1 MWQVFSC
8 TYGSMQPSLMSQS
21 SLFIDIGNSAV
32 KWRTCDSEVFTQG
45 VGLFSLKLL
54 PNANSVWLSAVAHP
68 NIVQAI
74 KTQFS
79 NVKLVEPLKQY
90 GRLTLSYDD
99 PSKLGVDRFL
109 AMLAALERFPNSPL
123 LVIDAGSAVTF
134 DVIDAKGI
142 HQGGLIMPGLK
153 ALRESFA
160 KFSTNDLSINTSE
173 LKSSTE
179 GAWQSGTHTM
189 LVSAV
194 NSQIHNFELKYP
206 GLVITI
212 CGGIVKEII
221 NELPESVKSFDNLVL
236 DGLESYSQSMG

>member
-1 MWQVFSC
+1 
-8 TYGSMQPSLMSQS
+8 MSQS

-32 KWRTCDSEVFTQG
+32 KWRTCDSEVFTEG
-45 VGLFSLKLL
+45 ADLFSLELL
-54 PNANSVWLSAVAHP
+54 PKADSVWVSAVAHL

-109 AMLAALERFPNSPL
+109 AMLAALERFPNQPL
-123 LVIDAGSAVTF
+123 LVFDAGSAVTF
-134 DVIDAKGI
+134 DVINAKGM
-142 HQGGLIMPGLK
+142 HQGGLIMPGIK

-173 LKSSTE
+173 LKDSTE
-179 GAWQSGTHTM
+179 GAWQSGTHAM

-206 GLVITI
+206 GGVITI

-221 NELPESVKSFDNLVL
+221 KELPVSVKSFDNLVL

>member
-1 MWQVFSC
+1 
-8 TYGSMQPSLMSQS
+8 MSQS

-32 KWRTCDSEVFTQG
+32 KWRSDDSEVFTEG
-45 VGLFSLKLL
+45 VDLFSSKLL
-54 PNANSVWLSAVAHP
+54 PKADLVWVSAVAHP

-90 GRLTLSYDD
+90 GKLTLSYDD
-99 PSKLGVDRFL
+99 PSKFGVDRFL
-109 AMLAALERFPNSPL
+109 AMLGTLERFPNPPL

-134 DVIDAKGI
+134 DVIDAKGM
-142 HQGGLIMPGLK
+142 HQGGLIMPGIR

-173 LKSSTE
+173 LKNSTE
-179 GAWQSGTHTM
+179 GAWQSGTHAM

-206 GLVITI
+206 GGVITI

-221 NELPESVKSFDNLVL
+221 KELPVSVKSFDNLVL

>member
-1 MWQVFSC
+1 
-8 TYGSMQPSLMSQS
+8 MSQS

-32 KWRTCDSEVFTQG
+32 KWRTCDSEVFTHG
-45 VGLFSLKLL
+45 VDLFSLKLL
-54 PNANSVWLSAVAHP
+54 PKSNSVWLSTVAHP

-109 AMLAALERFPNSPL
+109 AMLGALERFPNSPL

-134 DVIDAKGI
+134 DVIDAKGM
-142 HQGGLIMPGLK
+142 HQGGLIMPGIK

-160 KFSTNDLSINTSE
+160 KFSTNDLSLKSSE
-173 LKSSTE
+173 LKNITKD
-179 GAWQSGTHTM
+179 AWHSGTHAM
-189 LVSAV
+189 LVSAI

-206 GLVITI
+206 GGVITI
-212 CGGIVKEII
+212 CGGIVKEILI
-221 NELPESVKSFDNLVL
+221 ELPLSVKFFDNLVL

>member
-1 MWQVFSC
+1 
-8 TYGSMQPSLMSQS
+8 MSQS

-32 KWRTCDSEVFTQG
+32 KWRTCDSEVFTEG
-45 VGLFSLKLL
+45 VDLFSLKLL
-54 PNANSVWLSAVAHP
+54 PKADLVWVSAVAHLS
-68 NIVQAI
+68 IIEEI
-74 KTQFS
+74 KANFGS
-79 NVKLVEPLKQY
+79 VNLVEPLKQY
-90 GRLTLSYDD
+90 GKLTLSYDD
-99 PSKLGVDRFL
+99 PSKFGVDRFL
-109 AMLAALERFPNSPL
+109 AMLGTLERFSNLPL

-134 DVIDAKGI
+134 DIIDNKGI
-142 HQGGLIMPGLK
+142 HQGGLIMPGIR

-173 LKSSTE
+173 LKNTTE
-179 GAWQSGTHTM
+179 GAWQSGTHAM

-206 GLVITI
+206 DGVITI

-221 NELPESVKSFDNLVL
+221 KELSVSVKSFDNLVL

>member
-1 MWQVFSC
+1 
-8 TYGSMQPSLMSQS
+8 MSQS
-21 SLFIDIGNSAV
+21 SLFVDIGNSAV
-32 KWRTCDSEVFTQG
+32 KWRSHGSEVFTKEIDQ
-45 VGLFSLKLL
+45 FSSELL
-54 PNANSVWLSAVAHP
+54 PKADTVWISAVAHL
-68 NIVQAI
+68 NIVEEI
-74 KTQFS
+74 KAEFTCV
-79 NVKLVEPLKQY
+79 NLVKPSKLY
-90 GRLTLSYDD
+90 GKLTLSYAD
-99 PSKLGVDRFL
+99 PSKFGGDRFL
-109 AMLAALERFPNSPL
+109 AMLGALEHFPNSPL

-134 DVIDAKGI
+134 DVIDAKGM

-173 LKSSTE
+173 LKNSTE
-179 GAWQSGTHTM
+179 GAWQSGTHAM

-206 GLVITI
+206 GGVITI

-221 NELPESVKSFDNLVL
+221 KELPVSVKSFDNLVL

>member
-1 MWQVFSC
+1 
-8 TYGSMQPSLMSQS
+8 MSQS

-32 KWRTCDSEVFTQG
+32 KWRTRDSEVFTEG
-45 VGLFSLKLL
+45 VDLFSLELL
-54 PNANSVWLSAVAHP
+54 PKADSVWVSAVAHL

-134 DVIDAKGI
+134 DVIDAKGM
-142 HQGGLIMPGLK
+142 HQGGLIMPGIR

-173 LKSSTE
+173 LKNSTK
-179 GAWQSGTHTM
+179 GAWQSGTHAM

-206 GLVITI
+206 GGVITI

-221 NELPESVKSFDNLVL
+221 KELPVSVKSFDNLVL

>member
-8 TYGSMQPSLMSQS
+8 TYGSTQPSLMSQS

-45 VGLFSLKLL
+45 VGFFSLKLL
-54 PNANSVWLSAVAHP
+54 PKADLVWVSAVAHLS
-68 NIVQAI
+68 IIEEI
-74 KTQFS
+74 KANFGS
-79 NVKLVEPLKQY
+79 VNLVEPLKQY
-90 GRLTLSYDD
+90 GKLTLSYDD
-99 PSKLGVDRFL
+99 PSKFGVDRFL
-109 AMLAALERFPNSPL
+109 AMLGALERFPNLPL

-134 DVIDAKGI
+134 DIIDNKGI
-142 HQGGLIMPGLK
+142 HQGGLIMPGIR

-173 LKSSTE
+173 LKNTTE
-179 GAWQSGTHTM
+179 GAWQSGTHAM

-206 GLVITI
+206 SGVVTI
-212 CGGIVKEII
+212 CGGIAKEILK
-221 NELPESVKSFDNLVL
+221 ELPVSVKPFDNLVL

>member
-1 MWQVFSC
+1 
-8 TYGSMQPSLMSQS
+8 MSQS

-32 KWRTCDSEVFTQG
+32 KWCTRDSEVFTQG
-45 VGLFSLKLL
+45 VDLFSLELL
-54 PNANSVWLSAVAHP
+54 PKVDSVWVSAVAHL

-109 AMLAALERFPNSPL
+109 AMLAALERFLNQPL

-134 DVIDAKGI
+134 DVIDAKGM
-142 HQGGLIMPGLK
+142 HQGGLIMPGIR

-173 LKSSTE
+173 LKNSTE
-179 GAWQSGTHTM
+179 GAWQSGTHAM

-206 GLVITI
+206 GGVITI

-221 NELPESVKSFDNLVL
+221 KELPVSVKSFDNLVL

>member
-1 MWQVFSC
+1 
-8 TYGSMQPSLMSQS
+8 MSQS

-32 KWRTCDSEVFTQG
+32 KWRTSDSEVFTEG
-45 VGLFSLKLL
+45 VDLFLLKLL
-54 PNANSVWLSAVAHP
+54 PKADSVWVSAVAHP

-173 LKSSTE
+173 LKNSTE
-179 GAWQSGTHTM
+179 GAWQSGTHAM

-206 GLVITI
+206 GGVITI

-221 NELPESVKSFDNLVL
+221 KELPVSVKSFDNLVL

>member
-8 TYGSMQPSLMSQS
+8 TYGSTQPSLMSQS

-32 KWRTCDSEVFTQG
+32 KWRSDDSEVFTEG
-45 VGLFSLKLL
+45 VDLFSSKLL
-54 PNANSVWLSAVAHP
+54 PKADLVWVSAVAHP

-90 GRLTLSYDD
+90 GKLTLSYDD
-99 PSKLGVDRFL
+99 PSKLGIDRFL
-109 AMLAALERFPNSPL
+109 AMLAALERFPNPPL

-134 DVIDAKGI
+134 DVIDAKGM
-142 HQGGLIMPGLK
+142 HQGGLIMPGIR

-173 LKSSTE
+173 LKNSTE
-179 GAWQSGTHTM
+179 GAWQSGTHAM

-206 GLVITI
+206 GGVITI

-221 NELPESVKSFDNLVL
+221 KELPVSVKSFDNLVL

>member
-1 MWQVFSC
+1 
-8 TYGSMQPSLMSQS
+8 MSQS

-32 KWRTCDSEVFTQG
+32 KWRTYDSEVFTEG
-45 VGLFSLKLL
+45 VDLFSLKLL
-54 PNANSVWLSAVAHP
+54 PEAESVWVSAVAHP

-74 KTQFS
+74 KTQFP

-109 AMLAALERFPNSPL
+109 AMLVALGRFPNSPL

-134 DVIDAKGI
+134 DVIDAKGV
-142 HQGGLIMPGLK
+142 HQGGLIMPGLR
-153 ALRESFA
+153 ALRESFP
-160 KFSTNDLSINTSE
+160 KFSTNDESINTSE
-173 LKSSTE
+173 LKNSTE
-179 GAWQSGTHTM
+179 GAWQSGTHAM

-206 GLVITI
+206 GGVITI

-221 NELPESVKSFDNLVL
+221 KELPVSVKSFDNLVL

>member
-1 MWQVFSC
+1 
-8 TYGSMQPSLMSQS
+8 MSQS

-32 KWRTCDSEVFTQG
+32 KWRTCDSEVFTEG
-45 VGLFSLKLL
+45 ADLFSLELL
-54 PNANSVWLSAVAHP
+54 PKADSVWVSAVAHL

-109 AMLAALERFPNSPL
+109 AMLAALEHFPNQPL

-134 DVIDAKGI
+134 DVIDAKGM

-173 LKSSTE
+173 LKNSTE
-179 GAWQSGTHTM
+179 GAWQSGTHAM

-206 GLVITI
+206 GGVITI

-221 NELPESVKSFDNLVL
+221 KELPVSVKSFDNLVL

>member
-1 MWQVFSC
+1 
-8 TYGSMQPSLMSQS
+8 MSQS

-32 KWRTCDSEVFTQG
+32 KWRTYDSEVSTQG
-45 VGLFSLKLL
+45 VDLFSLELL
-54 PNANSVWLSAVAHP
+54 PKVDSVWVGAVAHL

-109 AMLAALERFPNSPL
+109 AMLAALECFPNSPL

-134 DVIDAKGI
+134 DVIDAKGM

-173 LKSSTE
+173 LKKSTE
-179 GAWQSGTHTM
+179 GAWQSGTHAM

-206 GLVITI
+206 GGVITI

-221 NELPESVKSFDNLVL
+221 KELPVSVKSFDNLVL

>member
-1 MWQVFSC
+1 LV
-8 TYGSMQPSLMSQS
+8 
-21 SLFIDIGNSAV
+21 
-32 KWRTCDSEVFTQG
+32 
-45 VGLFSLKLL
+45 
-54 PNANSVWLSAVAHP
+54 SAVAHP

-74 KTQFS
+74 KTQFP

-109 AMLAALERFPNSPL
+109 AMLVALGRFPNSPL

-134 DVIDAKGI
+134 DVIDAKGV
-142 HQGGLIMPGLK
+142 HQGGLIMPGLR
-153 ALRESFA
+153 ALRESFP
-160 KFSTNDLSINTSE
+160 KFSTNDESINTSE
-173 LKSSTE
+173 LKNSTE
-179 GAWQSGTHTM
+179 GAWQSGTHAM

-206 GLVITI
+206 GGVITI

-221 NELPESVKSFDNLVL
+221 KELPVSVKSFDNLVL

>member
-1 MWQVFSC
+1 
-8 TYGSMQPSLMSQS
+8 MSQS
-21 SLFIDIGNSAV
+21 SLFVDIGNSAV

-45 VGLFSLKLL
+45 VDFFSLKLL
-54 PNANSVWLSAVAHP
+54 PKADSVWLSAVAYP
-68 NIVQAI
+68 NIVHTI
-74 KTQFS
+74 KTHFS

-99 PSKLGVDRFL
+99 PSKLGVDRYL
-109 AMLAALERFPNSPL
+109 AMLGALERFPNSPL

-173 LKSSTE
+173 LKNSTE
-179 GAWQSGTHTM
+179 GAWQSGTHAM

-206 GLVITI
+206 GIVITI

-221 NELPESVKSFDNLVL
+221 KELPVSVKSFDNLVL